1 VRIVVLR
8 ALPGLGDLLCAVPAL
23 RALRAAHPAA
33 RIEVVGL
40 PAAGLLAER
49 FGDLV
54 DAVVP
59 FPGFPGIP
67 EAPLEP
73 ARTVAFLAAQLR
85 EPADLALQLQGS
97 GTTSNPFVALLG
109 AARTAGF
116 RLPGAWAPDA
126 AGFLDWIEEE
136 HEVRRALRLLEHLGV
151 PPAGE
156 ELGFPV
162 RAADEEAA
170 AGLVPAG
177 EPYAV
182 VHVGA
187 SVPQRRW
194 APERFAAV
202 AESLAARGVVPVLTG
217 GAGERERVAGV
228 RAAVGAR
235 TVDLTGRT
243 GLGAFAAVLRRA
255 RLTVTNDTGASHLA
269 AAVGA
274 PSVVL
279 FLASDPRRWAPLDT
293 TRHVVVG
300 GLGADPA
307 VEEVLA
313 AVDARLAVTAGR

>member
-1 VRIVVLR
+1 MRVVVLR

-33 RIEVVGL
+33 RVEVVGL

-67 EAPLEP
+67 EAPLDP
-73 ARTVAFLAAQLR
+73 ARTVAFLAAEQR
-85 EPADLALQLQGS
+85 EPADLALQLHGS

-109 AARTAGF
+109 AGRAAGF
-116 RLPGAWAPDA
+116 RVPGAWAPDGGA
-126 AGFLDWIEEE
+126 FLDWVEEE
-136 HEVRRALRLLEHLGV
+136 HEVRRPLRLLAQLGV
-151 PPAGE
+151 ASTGE
-156 ELGFPV
+156 EIGFPV
-162 RAADEEAA
+162 HAEDEEAA
-170 AGLVPAG
+170 AALVGA

-194 APERFAAV
+194 AAERFAAV
-202 AESLAARGVVPVLTG
+202 AASLAERGLRPAFTG
-217 GAGERERVAGV
+217 GAGERERVAGI
-228 RAAVGAR
+228 RAAVAAP
-235 TVDLTGRT
+235 TLDLTGRT
-243 GLGAFAAVLRRA
+243 SLGAFAGVLRGA

-279 FLASDPRRWAPLDT
+279 FLASDPRRWAPLDA
-293 TRHVVVG
+293 TRHTVVG
-300 GLGADPA
+300 DLGADPG

-313 AVDARLAVTAGR
+313 AVEERLTAAPA

>member
-23 RALRAAHPAA
+23 RALRAAHPGA

-49 FGDLV
+49 FGELV

-67 EAPLEP
+67 EAPLDP
-73 ARTVAFLAAQLR
+73 ARTVAFLAAQQR
-85 EPADLALQLQGS
+85 AGADLALQLHGS

-116 RLPGAWAPDA
+116 RLPGAWAPDPDA
-126 AGFLDWIEEE
+126 FLDWVEEE
-136 HEVRRALRLLEHLGV
+136 HEVRRALRLLAHLGV

-156 ELGFPV
+156 EIGFPV
-162 RAADEEAA
+162 RAQDEEAA
-170 AGLVPAG
+170 AALVPAG
-177 EPYAV
+177 TPYAV
-182 VHVGA
+182 VHIGA

-194 APERFAAV
+194 APERFAALTE
-202 AESLAARGVVPVLTG
+202 ALAARGLLPVLTG
-217 GAGERERVAGV
+217 GAGERERVAAVRGAV
-228 RAAVGAR
+228 RAR
-235 TVDLTGRT
+235 TLDLTGRT
-243 GLGAFAAVLRRA
+243 SLGAFAAVLRGA
-255 RLTVTNDTGASHLA
+255 RLTLTNDTGASHLA

-279 FLASDPRRWAPLDT
+279 FLASDPRRWAPLDGA
-293 TRHVVVG
+293 RHTVVG
-300 GLGADPA
+300 DLGADPG
-307 VEEVLA
+307 VDEVLA
-313 AVDARLAVTAGR
+313 AVDARLGAEAA